1 MAAALPTDRLQE
13 VGSLTLLGDSGLGE
27 GAIVGLAHER
37 IINRMDEEPLDR
49 RSRQRGQPLESQLE
63 RIDLLA
69 GRIRVH
75 HQLDTP
81 LPRRQEG
88 LHHVSQ
94 GGVHHHHAG
103 PGHGRPRRENQL
115 DHVLLSEGQQRLRLP
130 HPRRLPGGKYD
141 PPETRRG
148 SSLVH
153 HGFKP
158 PLPW

>member
-1 MAAALPTDRLQE
+1 M
-13 VGSLTLLGDSGLGE
+13 
-27 GAIVGLAHER
+27 
-37 IINRMDEEPLDR
+37 NEEPLGR
-49 RSRQRGQPLESQLE
+49 TSRQRGQPLESQLE

-81 LPRRQEG
+81 LPCRQES

-94 GGVHHHHAG
+94 GGVHHHDAD

-115 DHVLLSEGQQRLRLP
+115 DHALLSEGQQRLRLP
-130 HPRRLPGGKYD
+130 HPCRLPGGEYD
-141 PPETRRG
+141 SPETRRG

-158 PLPW
+158 SPPLVTRKNSSTLSTTAALDEAKQSIGGRDSMKVFP